1 MGIFGAKKKLSKGKY
16 DKWQKTPKYSDEE
29 KEPLLQK
36 ESLSSLFYF
45 IYDLLWLL
53 ILSNVYLVSVYWFSY
68 IIVYWYSISRTFR
81 DYLIFAFFG
90 TSFRSQNIR
99 NTQIIYP
106 LWYYVNLF
114 KWEKNDWH
122 NKKNIDF
129 PIFANIVTRK
139 KFGYVMIKWLI
150 NDIVVFCH

>member
-1 MGIFGAKKKLSKGKY
+1 METHFTSDNDQANERGSKWESLELKKNC
-16 DKWQKTPKYSDEE
+16 PKANMLNGRRRPNIYSDEE

-36 ESLSSLFYF
+36 ESLSSMFYF

-53 ILSNVYLVSVYWFSY
+53 ILSNVYLVSVCWFSY
-68 IIVYWYSISRTFR
+68 IIVYWYSISGTFR
-81 DYLIFAFFG
+81 DYLIFTFFG

-114 KWEKNDWH
+114 KWEKMTDTI
-122 NKKNIDF
+122 KKI
-129 PIFANIVTRK
+129 
-139 KFGYVMIKWLI
+139 
-150 NDIVVFCH
+150 